1 MSVSRETSE
10 RLDLLAALVRKW
22 TPRINLIAPATVAEL
37 ESRHIADSLQ
47 LWDLRPATPRNWID
61 LGSGGGF
68 PGLVIAA
75 CAPDLPVT
83 LVESDQRKAVFL
95 RTAAREMG
103 LAPDVICA
111 RIEAVPPRP
120 FDVVSA
126 RALAPLDRLLPL
138 ARPFVAPGGVALFP
152 KGRGADSELTAARAG
167 WHIRAEA
174 IPSRTDPAGT
184 ILRLL
189 EFEPLS

>member
-1 MSVSRETSE
+1 MSVSRETAE

-47 LWDLRPATPRNWID
+47 LWDLRPATLRNWID

-75 CAPDLPVT
+75 CAPGLPVT

-103 LAPDVICA
+103 LAPEVICA

-152 KGRGADSELTAARAG
+152 KGRGADSELTAARTG